1 MRQNTA
7 IALLAASLVAL
18 GACSNGAQGT
28 GTSGNDTTPATV
40 TDANPKEVTLL
51 AYDAFT
57 PAEGIFDDFE
67 KQTGAKVKVVTGGD
81 SGTVISKAILTSGNP
96 EGDVL
101 WGVDNT
107 TIARAKAANLL
118 ESYEPV
124 DTGDVCVNYSKSWYA
139 KGNLAPPKSFDDLIK
154 PEYANQLVIED
165 PVNSSPGLAFLL
177 ATIKKYGEG
186 AWQSYWYKLAPNGVR
201 IVADW
206 TTAWTVEY
214 AGGGNPGTY
223 PLVVSYASSPPAEIV
238 YAADPKNPPSEPD
251 SGVITDTCFRQTEYA
266 GVLRGA
272 KNPNNAR
279 KLIDYLLGRTFQE
292 SMPLSLFVFPV
303 NSDAKLPD
311 VFTKWATRP
320 ADPLTA
326 EPTQAQITRWLDEWR
341 AIAL

>member
-1 MRQNTA
+1 MRRNTA
-7 IALLAASLVAL
+7 IALLAASLVAF
-18 GACSNGAQGT
+18 GACGN
-28 GTSGNDTTPATV
+28 GTSSNDTTPTTAA
-40 TDANPKEVTLL
+40 TDANPKQVTLL

-57 PAEGIFDDFE
+57 PADGIFDTFE

-81 SGTVISKAILTSGNP
+81 SGTVISKAILTAGNP

-118 ESYEPV
+118 DSYEPV
-124 DTGDVCVNYSKSWYA
+124 DTGDVCVNYSTSWYA
-139 KGNLAPPKSFDDLIK
+139 KKKLAPPTSLDDLVK
-154 PEYANQLVIED
+154 PAYKDQLVVQD

-177 ATIKKYGEG
+177 ATIQKYGNG
-186 AWQSYWYKLAPNGVR
+186 WRDYWRALKANGVR

-214 AGGGNPGTY
+214 AGGGNPGTR
-223 PLVVSYASSPPAEIV
+223 PMVVSYGSSPPAEIV
-238 YAADPKNPPSEPD
+238 YAADPKNPPSRPD
-251 SGVITDTCFRQTEYA
+251 SAIIEATCFRQTEYV

-279 KLIDYLLGRTFQE
+279 KLVDHLLGTAFQE
-292 SMPLSLFVFPV
+292 SMPLTLFVFPV
-303 NSDAKLPD
+303 NTDAKLPD
-311 VFTKWATRP
+311 VFTTWAVKAASPFTASP
-320 ADPLTA
+320 TQEELTA
-326 EPTQAQITRWLDEWR
+326 WLDDWR

>member
-1 MRQNTA
+1 MRRHTA
-7 IALLAASLVAL
+7 LALLTASLIAFT
-18 GACSNGAQGT
+18 ACGN
-28 GTSGNDTTPATV
+28 GTSSNDTTPTTAA
-40 TDANPKEVTLL
+40 TDANPNEVTLL

-57 PAEGIFDDFE
+57 PAEGIFDEFE

-81 SGTVISKAILTSGNP
+81 SGAVISKAILTAGNP
-96 EGDVL
+96 EADVL

-107 TIARAKAANLL
+107 TIDRARTATLL
-118 ESYEPV
+118 DSYEPV

-139 KGNLAPPKSFDDLIK
+139 KKKLAPPTSFDDLIK
-154 PEYANQLVIED
+154 PEYANQLVIQD
-165 PVNSSPGLAFLL
+165 PVNSSPGLAFLM

-186 AWQSYWYKLAPNGVR
+186 TWQSYWYKLAPNGVR
-201 IVADW
+201 IVTDW

-214 AGGGNPGTY
+214 AGGGNSGTY

-238 YAADPKNPPSEPD
+238 YAADPENPPAEPD
-251 SGVITDTCFRQTEYA
+251 SGIITDTCFRQTEYA

-279 KLIDYLLGRTFQE
+279 KLVEYLRGVTFQE

-303 NSDAKLPD
+303 NTDAKLPD

-326 EPTQAQITRWLDEWR
+326 EPTQAQVTKWLDEWR